1 MHTCHDTSADLPC
14 AKFPSYHIQ
23 RIKTKQQTQIDKHN
37 KLGNG
42 LSSFLAIFDET
53 VPGHGCEVSV
63 DDTPG
68 KLAVN
73 VNVINAQKQKIYI
86 NSFWH
91 SDVIW

>member
-1 MHTCHDTSADLPC
+1 MQNFRHTTFKEL
-14 AKFPSYHIQ
+14 
-23 RIKTKQQTQIDKHN
+23 KQSNKQTQIDKHN

-68 KLAVN
+68 KLAMN
-73 VNVINAQKQKIYI
+73 VNVINAQKQKNYI